1 MLRAKVVSLGKHTGK
16 QVALA
21 LALTTGLA
29 VGLVPTISSASDRM
43 DQILWAYNSAPPF
56 HIVNDPYA
64 KQGICDVLVSA
75 LENEMTGMRHKKEL
89 MPHSRVANLI
99 SNKQNMCFSCMIHNK
114 DNDYVVFS
122 DPTHVY
128 RPHGII
134 TNPRVA
140 QELQQRFGDNISLAQ
155 VLATERYR
163 FGQPTSR
170 QYGQL
175 QPLIADYEAN
185 TNLHVNISGD
195 DNNVALLSMIMDDRL
210 DFTIDYDIIK
220 RYYEMTTNKDLVF
233 LPITEN
239 NSHAVTGAI
248 GCTANDW
255 GRNAIAEINKAL
267 PTVLQREDF
276 RNVLEFWFNSDAV
289 TDYWQYYDQT
299 MD

>member
-1 MLRAKVVSLGKHTGK
+1 
-16 QVALA
+16 
-21 LALTTGLA
+21 
-29 VGLVPTISSASDRM
+29 
-43 DQILWAYNSAPPF
+43 
-56 HIVNDPYA
+56 
-64 KQGICDVLVSA
+64 
-75 LENEMTGMRHKKEL
+75 
-89 MPHSRVANLI
+89 
-99 SNKQNMCFSCMIHNK
+99 MIHSQ

-134 TNPRVA
+134 TNHRVA
-140 QELQQRFGDNISLAQ
+140 QELQQRFGDDISLAQ

-170 QYGQL
+170 KYGKL
-175 QPLIADYEAN
+175 QPLIADYAAN

-195 DNNVALLSMIMDDRL
+195 GNNVALLSMIMNDRL

-239 NSHAVTGAI
+239 NNQAVTGAI

-267 PTVLQREDF
+267 PVVLQREEF
-276 RNVLEFWFNSDAV
+276 LNVLEFWFNSETV
-289 TDYWQYYDQT
+289 SDYWQYYDQA